1 MKSLLRDKNEE
12 LSQKEKII
20 ADFENKVRQLEEKEL
35 EHRKEIEKLRP
46 LER

>member
-12 LSQKEKII
+12 LNQKEKII
-20 ADFENKVRQLEEKEL
+20 ADFENKVRQLEEKEV
-35 EHRKEIEKLRP
+35 EQRKEIEKLRP